1 LSAAEHDR
9 RLTRARRLRH
19 AGEFRRVF
27 EKPIKVSSASFT
39 ILARSSDNPEPRLGL
54 AIAKRQIRKASARN
68 RIKRLIR
75 ESFRYHRNILPGL
88 DLVVMARSSAQ
99 EKGNAA
105 IFLEME
111 ELWHKLSKR
120 CESS

>member
-1 LSAAEHDR
+1 M
-9 RLTRARRLRH
+9 
-19 AGEFRRVF
+19 
-27 EKPIKVSSASFT
+27 SSASFT